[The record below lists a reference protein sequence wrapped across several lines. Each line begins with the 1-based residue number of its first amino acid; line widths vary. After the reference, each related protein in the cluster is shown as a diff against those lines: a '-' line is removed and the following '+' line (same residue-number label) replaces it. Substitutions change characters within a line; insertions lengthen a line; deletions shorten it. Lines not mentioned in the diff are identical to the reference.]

1 MNVNY
6 LKVKNIPNKIDTK
19 FYYKLVFFVLE
30 EDESLDYNIFLFWQ
44 EMTSL
49 ILKQLLIS

>member
-30 EDESLDYNIFLFWQ
+30 EDESLDYNIFLFLAGNDQ
-44 EMTSL
+44 SNP
-49 ILKQLLIS
+49 